1 MNGALYRA
9 MVKAH
14 AKMIFGL
21 ALGSMFYVLLIIY
34 IYPTLSPHDLNELF
48 QKMPKKLLQVF
59 GIQAGVQNVG
69 DFVASKYYSFLYL
82 IFLMIYSV
90 MMPVQLVARLI
101 DRGSMAYLLS
111 SSLSRTKVLL
121 TQMGVLWTGLG
132 LICLLT
138 FLGGWM
144 GDRWMLDHPELNVPA
159 FLKLN
164 IMGFLLFAVVCGYS
178 LFFSCLLADEKKALS
193 ASTTLTILFY
203 ACDLAGKLGDS
214 LKWMRNLSIF
224 SLFEPTDIMKGADVT
239 ASSYMLLAMATVL
252 SALSLMVFRRK
263 DLSI

>member
-9 MVKAH
+9 MIKAH
-14 AKMIFGL
+14 AKMILGL
-21 ALGSMFYVLLIIY
+21 ALGSMFYVLLVIY
-34 IYPTLSPHDLNELF
+34 IYPTLAPHDLNELI
-48 QKMPKKLLQVF
+48 KKLPDKLLKVF
-59 GIQAGVQNVG
+59 GIQTGVQNVG
-69 DFVASKYYSFLYL
+69 VFVASEFYSFFYL

-90 MMPVQLVARLI
+90 MMPIQLVARLV

-111 SSLSRTKVLL
+111 SSLSRTKVLF

-132 LICLLT
+132 LICLLS

-144 GDRWMLDHPELNVPA
+144 GDRWMLDHPELDVPA

-164 IMGFLLFAVVCGYS
+164 AMGFLLFAVVCGYS
-178 LFFSCLLADEKKALS
+178 LLFSCLLADEKKALS
-193 ASTTLTILFY
+193 AATTLSILFY

-239 ASSYMLLAMATVL
+239 ASSYLLLAVATVL
-252 SALSLMVFRRK
+252 FALSLMVFHQK